1 MTVNRRKEAS
11 IETSPSLP
19 FVSIVIPCRNEA
31 RFITRCLDSIS
42 ENTYPKDRLEVLVV
56 DGMSDDGTR
65 DILTRYSELHFFV
78 RILENE
84 RQTTPFAFN
93 IGAMNAKGDLIMI
106 MSAHAAYEAHAIERS
121 VRFSQESGADN
132 VGGTWR
138 IVPREDGSLARAIA
152 QVMSHPFGVGGA
164 RYRTGTLKE
173 PLWVDTAAYGC
184 YRRDVFERVGFF
196 NERLTRGQDME
207 FNLRLRKVGGRTLLA
222 PGIEIQYFARTD
234 LRHFLAHSFQN
245 GRWAILPFCYS
256 EVVPVSPRHL
266 VPFFFACSLIV
277 LTVASLTIPDAWLA
291 LAGLTAIY
299 SMAAVFAAVS
309 IGHRSGHYQ
318 AAALA
323 PFIFAGLHLSYGF
336 GSVIGMFQATRV
348 VLTKPRLSAG

>member
-1 MTVNRRKEAS
+1 MTADRRKGAA
-11 IETSPSLP
+11 TAPSLP

-31 RFITRCLDSIS
+31 QFITHCLDSIS
-42 ENTYPKDRLEVLVV
+42 ENTYPKERLEVLVV

-65 DILTRYSELHFFV
+65 DILRRYSELHPFV
-78 RILENE
+78 RLLENE
-84 RQTTPFAFN
+84 RRTTPFAFN
-93 IGAMNAKGDLIMI
+93 IGVTSAKGGLIMI

-121 VRFSQESGADN
+121 VRYSQESGADN

-138 IVPREDGSLARAIA
+138 IVPRVDGSLARAIA

-164 RYRTGTLKE
+164 RYRTGALKE

-184 YRRDVFERVGFF
+184 YRRDVFEKVGLF

-207 FNLRLRKVGGRTLLA
+207 FNLRLRKAGGRTLLA
-222 PGIEIQYFARTD
+222 PGVEIQYFARTD
-234 LRHFLAHSFQN
+234 LRHFISHSFRN

-277 LTVASLTIPDAWLA
+277 LTVASLSVPGAWRA
-291 LAGLTAIY
+291 LAGLAALYSIAAII
-299 SMAAVFAAVS
+299 AAIS
-309 IGHRSGHYQ
+309 IGSRSGQYQ
-318 AAALA
+318 AAALS
-323 PFIFAGLHLSYGF
+323 PFVFAGLHLSYGF
-336 GSVIGMFQATRV
+336 GSVVGVFQAAFV
-348 VLTKPRLSAG
+348 FLAAPKSS